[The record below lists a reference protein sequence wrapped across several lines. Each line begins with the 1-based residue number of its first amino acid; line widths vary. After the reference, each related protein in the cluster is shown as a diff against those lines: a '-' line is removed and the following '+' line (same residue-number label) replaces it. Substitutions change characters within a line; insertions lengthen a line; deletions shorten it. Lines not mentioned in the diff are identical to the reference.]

1 MGKRRGYRIESDSMI
16 PSEFRGAYAIG
27 SGSDFAMGAMLAG
40 KTAAESVRIATKLDI
55 YSGGAVRTIAV

>member
-1 MGKRRGYRIESDSMI
+1 MI

-55 YSGGAVRTIAV
+55 YSGGAVRSIAV